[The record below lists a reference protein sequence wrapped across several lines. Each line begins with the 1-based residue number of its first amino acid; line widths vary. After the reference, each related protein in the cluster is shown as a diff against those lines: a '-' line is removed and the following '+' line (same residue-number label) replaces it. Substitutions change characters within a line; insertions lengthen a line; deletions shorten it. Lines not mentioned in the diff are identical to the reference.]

1 LYVREVARFLAVEE
15 KDVRR
20 KLGKGSSDQT
30 LLSGRR
36 ERRSSG
42 SGPEDM
48 LLCLMGKYPEV
59 VRMIVDFG
67 PERIFGGELLAVA
80 DRIIDCVTA
89 DSRIDWSHILDA
101 VDSREERSRLASLFV
116 EEGHLEGVD
125 VRKAFEQCRR
135 ALDRVA
141 LREIKEL
148 TMELARTEPDS
159 DAYFE
164 LLHRIDALR
173 AKKSQL
179 T

>member
-36 ERRSSG
+36 ERRTSG
-42 SGPEDM
+42 SGPEEM

-59 VRMIVDFG
+59 VRMVVDFG

-80 DRIIDCVTA
+80 DRIIDCMA
-89 DSRIDWSHILDA
+89 AENRIDWSHILDA
-101 VDSREERSRLASLFV
+101 IDSMEERSRLSSLFV
-116 EEGHLEGVD
+116 EEGHLEGVN
-125 VRKAFEQCRR
+125 VRKAFDQCRR
-135 ALDRVA
+135 TLDRVA
-141 LREIKEL
+141 LGEIKEL

-159 DAYFE
+159 DAYHE